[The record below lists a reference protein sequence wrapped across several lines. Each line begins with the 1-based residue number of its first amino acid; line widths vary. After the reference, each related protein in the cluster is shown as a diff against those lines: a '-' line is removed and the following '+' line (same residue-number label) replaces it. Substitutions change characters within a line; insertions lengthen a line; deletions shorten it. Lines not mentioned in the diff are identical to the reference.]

1 MAAVFKG
8 AARETDGMNVAALP
22 LQLGADLGIP
32 GLLSTLIVVIIA
44 LLVARVVLKV
54 AVKIAIV
61 AAIVVGVL
69 WLFGLLPLLPF

>member
-1 MAAVFKG
+1 MDAAV
-8 AARETDGMNVAALP
+8 VP
-22 LQLGADLGIP
+22 LQLLSDLGVP
-32 GLLSTLIVVIIA
+32 GLLSTLIVVIVA
-44 LLVARVVLKV
+44 LLVARVLLKV